1 MSKRLNVLCAGAVKG
16 LVLALQPRFEAET
29 GVVLDPTFGAVGAMR
44 DALRSGVPCD
54 VFIVSA
60 RMIDDLMAS
69 GELRAGSATRIGAVQ
84 TAIAVKAGMHR
95 PAVDSAE
102 ALKASLLEASALYF
116 PDATLST
123 AGAHVAA
130 MLEGL
135 GIRAELAPRLC
146 MFANGAIA
154 MRALADDLRIDAI
167 GCTQATEIRY
177 TPGLDL
183 IGALPAPF
191 ALATVYSAAL
201 ASGASDVGDAAHLLA
216 LLGGPSSQALRSAGG
231 FDSEPAGTI

>member
-1 MSKRLNVLCAGAVKG
+1 MKRLNVLCAGAVKG
-16 LVLALQPRFEAET
+16 LVLALRPRFEAET
-29 GVVLDPTFGAVGAMR
+29 GVALEATFGAVGAMR

-54 VFIVSA
+54 VLIVSA
-60 RMIDDLMAS
+60 RMVDDLMAS
-69 GELRAGSATRIGAVQ
+69 GELRAGSAMRIGTVQ
-84 TAIAVKAGMHR
+84 TAIAIRAGTRR
-95 PAVDSAE
+95 PAIESAE
-102 ALKASLLEASALYF
+102 ALKASLLAASALYF

-130 MLEGL
+130 MLDGL
-135 GIRAELAPRLC
+135 GIRAELEPRLH

-154 MRALADDLRIDAI
+154 MRALADDPRDDAI

-183 IGALPAPF
+183 VAALPAPF

-201 ASGASDVGDAAHLLA
+201 ASGAGDVGDAAHVLA
-216 LLGGPSSQALRSAGG
+216 MLGGPSSRELRLAGG
-231 FDSEPAGTI
+231 FDPEPAATR

>member
-1 MSKRLNVLCAGAVKG
+1 MKKGLNVLCAGAVKG

-29 GVVLDPTFGAVGAMR
+29 GVALNATFGAVGAMR
-44 DALRSGVPCD
+44 DALRSSVPCD
-54 VFIVSA
+54 VLIVSA

-69 GELRAGSATRIGAVQ
+69 GELRAGSATRIGTVQ
-84 TAIAVKAGMHR
+84 TAIAVKAGTHR
-95 PAVDSAE
+95 PAIDSAE
-102 ALKASLLEASALYF
+102 ALKASLLEASGLYF

-130 MLEGL
+130 VLDGL
-135 GIRAELAPRLC
+135 GIRADLEPRLR

-154 MRALADDLRIDAI
+154 MRALADDQRADAI

-183 IGALPAPF
+183 VGALPAPF

-216 LLGGPSSQALRSAGG
+216 MLGGPSSQGLRLAGG
-231 FDSEPAGTI
+231 FDPEPAGPI